1 MNKILMKKKQN
12 QWKKLLISIVLL
24 CVAVILSVIL
34 YPVWIIYTLCMIIDR
49 IIFPRMN
56 NALEKSVWYLA
67 NTIKSIAL
75 WIDQIGNVIGRD
87 LFNKILITRWWY
99 KFGRVQETIS
109 SVLWHNQIDW
119 TLTSTGEWLANL
131 LDKIEKDHCKKSIIY
146 FIKK

>member
-1 MNKILMKKKQN
+1 MKKKQN

-24 CVAVILSVIL
+24 CVAVILSVVL
-34 YPVWIIYTLCMIIDR
+34 YPIWIIYTLWMIIDR
-49 IIFPRMN
+49 IIFPRTN
-56 NALEKSVWYLA
+56 NAVEKSVWYLA

-109 SVLWHNQIDW
+109 SVLWHNQITW
-119 TLTSTGEWLANL
+119 TLTSTGERLANL
-131 LDKIEKDHCKKSIIY
+131 LDKIEKDHCKKAIIY
-146 FIKK
+146 FD

>member
-34 YPVWIIYTLCMIIDR
+34 YPVWIIYTLWMIIDR
-49 IIFPRMN
+49 IIFPRTN
-56 NALEKSVWYLA
+56 NAVEKSVWYLA

-109 SVLWHNQIDW
+109 SVLWHNQITW
-119 TLTSTGEWLANL
+119 TLTSTGERLANL
-131 LDKIEKDHCKKSIIY
+131 LDKIEKDHCKKAIIY
-146 FIKK
+146 FD